1 MGRRLVV
8 LGSAAAF
15 EEDADEEGVEDAM
28 SSVVQGPL
36 QSGVLGPSGEG
47 TGCKDKR

>member
-8 LGSAAAF
+8 LGSAPAF

-28 SSVVQGPL
+28 SSVVQGSL
-36 QSGVLGPSGEG
+36 QSGVLGLSGEG